1 MTVGRQL
8 NLSKPQF
15 PCLQMAVSNSTAYL
29 IVSLVCLSNIKCLA
43 HCWANNKSSVNFF
56 LKKTGKITDLWMS
69 WIFHFLTVSVDGN
82 SALLVAEAKIFGVIL
97 GSFFFLTSHI
107 LSVLGNLVDSTFKTY
122 LESDY
127 LSAPPLP
134 MPGPSGYNF

>member
-1 MTVGRQL
+1 
-8 NLSKPQF
+8 
-15 PCLQMAVSNSTAYL
+15 
-29 IVSLVCLSNIKCLA
+29 
-43 HCWANNKSSVNFF
+43 
-56 LKKTGKITDLWMS
+56 MS